1 MTKYMK
7 YDNMIITIYFDN
19 QTKYRLKRIDKGL
32 KKIWAFKN
40 NKCKRRRERNL
51 NDSRTKV

>member
-32 KKIWAFKN
+32 KKI
-40 NKCKRRRERNL
+40 
-51 NDSRTKV
+51 

>member
-1 MTKYMK
+1 MK

-19 QTKYRLKRIDKGL
+19 QTKYCQRLKRIDKGL

-40 NKCKRRRERNL
+40 NKWKRRRERNL

>member
-32 KKIWAFKN
+32 KKISAFKN
-40 NKCKRRRERNL
+40 NKWKRRRERNL